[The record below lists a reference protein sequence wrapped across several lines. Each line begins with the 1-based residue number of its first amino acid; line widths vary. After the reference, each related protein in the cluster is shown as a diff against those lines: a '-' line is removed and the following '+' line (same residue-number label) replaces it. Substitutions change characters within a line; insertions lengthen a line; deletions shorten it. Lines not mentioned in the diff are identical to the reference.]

1 MPKLYLRTAYNN
13 SWRHFRKAG
22 KSYLVLCISASRE
35 GNVTLSYDRYGSY
48 YLRSRFLYGDIYL
61 KCILIDQIWIYSLR
75 VTTFT

>member
-35 GNVTLSYDRYGSY
+35 GNVTLSYDRYGSDY
-48 YLRSRFLYGDIYL
+48 TIYVL
-61 KCILIDQIWIYSLR
+61 GFYMVI
-75 VTTFT
+75 FT